1 MNTNELDQIIRFHFT
16 ESIFDIILLCSIKLL
31 ILFILISEL
40 ETTCLRSANKI
51 ARETLKELENQN
63 ENDSIINQDDNHEDD
78 QELILNRAKLNNS
91 IEKKMLH
98 YLVFFICLSSMIY
111 SCVKFSIV
119 LKIIIESNTTKSN
132 LHMDYFF
139 FALLC
144 TEFGFSLIELFV
156 SLFSWKFMRDF
167 HSNILKQM
175 ISKQTRSEL
184 EQNENKKVDLKRLLK
199 TARSELSILVGATLF
214 MTISSVTNIIVPY
227 FFGAVVDAATKY
239 TDLNQMNLYVIYM
252 FIILLIGS
260 IASGFRSWLFGL
272 AGQNVVAKLRKQVFT
287 AIIKHD
293 ISFFDSNRTGEL
305 TSRLSSDTQV
315 LQNAVSDN
323 ISNLGRYAIQIVGS
337 LVLMFSLEPSLTG
350 LLLLIIPPGIK
361 ILLINFIFLKFIIIL
376 IMFKLYYVLCSM
388 VNI

>member
-1 MNTNELDQIIRFHFT
+1 
-16 ESIFDIILLCSIKLL
+16 
-31 ILFILISEL
+31 
-40 ETTCLRSANKI
+40 
-51 ARETLKELENQN
+51 
-63 ENDSIINQDDNHEDD
+63 
-78 QELILNRAKLNNS
+78 
-91 IEKKMLH
+91 
-98 YLVFFICLSSMIY
+98 
-111 SCVKFSIV
+111 
-119 LKIIIESNTTKSN
+119 
-132 LHMDYFF
+132 
-139 FALLC
+139 
-144 TEFGFSLIELFV
+144 
-156 SLFSWKFMRDF
+156 MRDF

-252 FIILLIGS
+252 FLILIIGA

-272 AGQNVVAKLRKQVFT
+272 AGQNVVARLRQQVFT

-293 ISFFDSNRTGEL
+293 ISFFDNNRTGEL

-350 LLLLIIPPGIK
+350 LLLLVIPPGIK
-361 ILLINFIFLKFIIIL
+361 IFFN
-376 IMFKLYYVLCSM
+376 
-388 VNI
+388 